1 MSSLAMCIAQWGKF
15 IIRDWGGGEYDAF
28 SWISNRHCKISSG
41 GKKKEKFFIGPEL
54 REKIVW
60 KTILMKWNWKTKPN
74 NVNVEGIIIERDQ
87 LK

>member
-1 MSSLAMCIAQWGKF
+1 MMRFHGYPTAIVKF
-15 IIRDWGGGEYDAF
+15 HRE
-28 SWISNRHCKISSG
+28 
-41 GKKKEKFFIGPEL
+41 GKKKKNFFIGPEL